1 MNSDNNNHMNSDNN
15 NNNHQLKEH
24 IYSPPTIGCHYSELP
39 FPLAHDLVG
48 HFIGTDGRVFKAI
61 NKRFKKQGCLYL
73 WFNNEKNCT
82 EIYSKSHQNSMD
94 VRQALLERH
103 DHIKALFSY

>member
-1 MNSDNNNHMNSDNN
+1 MNSDNNNQTVES
-15 NNNHQLKEH
+15 L
-24 IYSPPTIGCHYSELP
+24 YSPPTIGCHYSELP

-73 WFNNEKNCT
+73 WFNNEKKCT
-82 EIYSKSHQNSMD
+82 EIYSKSHQNSLD

-103 DHIKALFSY
+103 DTIQALFSY